1 MCFVSWPRPTLRHE
15 PGPTAGG
22 VSPAGG
28 VFGEAQNLELMTPI
42 SPALV
47 DAIRAAREV
56 TVLTGSGISAESG
69 IPTFRDAQTGIW
81 AEFRPEELATPEAF
95 AANPR
100 RVWEWYAWRRKMVS
114 DAEPNA
120 GHYALA
126 RLAAL
131 VPRLNLITQNVDG
144 LHQRAGS
151 ENVIEYHGNIL
162 RDVCSIEGTVVD
174 EQPVGDELPPRC
186 PTCGGPLR
194 PGVVW
199 FGEAI
204 PPAAMEAARHAAEA
218 CDLFLSVGT
227 SSLVYP
233 AAGLM
238 EIALRNAARL
248 IEVNPN
254 PTPVTGLADFPL
266 TGAAGDVLPRLLDAV
281 CERDD

>member
-1 MCFVSWPRPTLRHE
+1 M
-15 PGPTAGG
+15 TAI
-22 VSPAGG
+22 P
-28 VFGEAQNLELMTPI
+28 
-42 SPALV
+42 PALV
-47 DAIRAAREV
+47 DALRAAREV

-81 AEFRPEELATPEAF
+81 AEYRPEDLATPEAF
-95 AANPR
+95 AVNPR
-100 RVWEWYAWRRKMVS
+100 RVWEWYAWRRQMVS

-120 GHYALA
+120 GHYALV
-126 RLAAL
+126 RLASL

-162 RDVCSIEGTVVD
+162 RNVCSIEGIVVD
-174 EQPVGDELPPRC
+174 EQPAGDELPPAC
-186 PTCGGPLR
+186 PACGGPLR

-204 PPAAMEAARHAAEA
+204 PPAAMEAARRAAEA

-238 EIALRNAARL
+238 EVALRNAARL

-266 TGAAGDVLPRLLDAV
+266 TGAAGDVLPRLVDAL
-281 CERDD
+281 CERGE